1 MHIMNAA
8 LVHEDDFPSHR
19 STRLR
24 RERDLFGMTV

>member
-24 RERDLFGMTV
+24 PRRDLFGMTV